1 MRSSADASKP
11 KNSRMPML
19 ETVART
25 LESSF
30 TFELSPDREAREPAE
45 VRGSGRDDVRLLV
58 TTAPGSLVHA
68 RFAQLPSFLA
78 AGDLVV
84 LNRSATIPAALAA
97 QRSDGNALQLHVSTR
112 LPADLFVV
120 EAARTRVLP
129 LEHVR
134 LPGGGLAEF
143 LTPYRTSQRLWV
155 ARLYLPTDFGS
166 YVARYCQPI
175 RYRHVKT
182 RWPLEAYQ
190 NVYATEPGSAEMP
203 SAGRPFTQ
211 DMLARLREM
220 GVETAFIT
228 LHAGVSSPE
237 RDEPPYEET
246 YQVPAETA
254 DAVRRTRRTG
264 GRIVAVGT
272 TVVRAL
278 ESALDQK
285 GRVVA
290 SQGWTDLVINPER
303 GVSTVDGI
311 LTGFHEPKSSHL
323 AMLEAIAGRETIRKS
338 YAAALALGYRWHE
351 FGDSQLILPR
361 AA

>member
-1 MRSSADASKP
+1 
-11 KNSRMPML
+11 MPML
-19 ETVART
+19 ETVARA

-30 TFELSPDREAREPAE
+30 AFELSPEREAREPAE

-58 TTAPGSLVHA
+58 TTARGSLVHA
-68 RFAQLPSFLA
+68 RFAQLPSFLM

-84 LNRSATIPAALAA
+84 LNRSATIPAALVG
-97 QRSDGNALQLHVSTR
+97 QRSDGDPVQLHVSTR

-120 EAARTRVLP
+120 EAARTRVVP

-143 LTPYRTSQRLWV
+143 LTQYRTSQRLWI
-155 ARLYLPTDFGS
+155 ARLYLPTDFRS
-166 YVARYCQPI
+166 YVARYGQPI
-175 RYRHVKT
+175 RYRHVET

-203 SAGRPFTQ
+203 SAGRPFTKE
-211 DMLARLREM
+211 MLARLCVM

-246 YQVPAETA
+246 YRVPAETA
-254 DAVRRTRRTG
+254 EAVRRARRTG
-264 GRIVAVGT
+264 GRIIAVGT

-278 ESALDQK
+278 ESSVDPK

-290 SQGWTDLVINPER
+290 SQGWTDLIIKPER
-303 GVSTVDGI
+303 GVVTVDGI

-323 AMLEAIAGRETIRKS
+323 AMLEAIAGREIIRES
-338 YAAALALGYRWHE
+338 YAAALTAGYLWHE

-361 AA
+361 VA